1 MLIATNKNQKVGFY
15 KKTFTGMGALNG
27 YYYFFRLKS
36 GSRLKLKA
44 PGTSLWSIPVES
56 NIDVL
61 NSNFDCSISSNGK
74 FLNLNVKNIP
84 KECLHLYDFL
94 VKLDGVNTF
103 ITFVMNWNYMGDY
116 DKVYYNN
123 KQIISMNH
131 EFYLGYADC
140 IWYNVEYQNISPVF
154 STNETMKFTLNLLS
168 LISTIEDNWKNNTNI
183 YQKPHQSKVQQIL
196 NRLGTYILEPTLPT
210 LPQSQITWTVVPP
223 LLLSAQ
229 WTVT

>member
-1 MLIATNKNQKVGFY
+1 MLISTSKNQKVGFY
-15 KKTFTGMGALNG
+15 KKTFTGLGALNG

-36 GSRLKLKA
+36 GSTLKLKA
-44 PGTSLWSIPVES
+44 PGTSLWSIPIGS
-56 NIDVL
+56 NVDVL
-61 NSNFDCSISSNGK
+61 NPNFDCSISLNGK

-94 VKLDGVNTF
+94 VKLDGINTF
-103 ITFVMNWNYMGDY
+103 ITFVMNWNYIGDY

-123 KQIISMNH
+123 KQITLINY

-140 IWYNVEYQNISPVF
+140 IWYNVEYQNISPTF

-168 LISTIEDNWKNNTNI
+168 LISIIEDNWKNNTNI

-196 NRLGTYILEPTLPT
+196 NRLGTYTFEPTLPT

-223 LLLSAQ
+223 LLLSAK
-229 WTVT
+229 